1 MPMSEPENVSI
12 SPKAINSEWCISPIG
27 GQRKPHA
34 SNTQPNP
41 HRLTAKS
48 NCTFFMIAF
57 VFHSHGSYGLP
68 RIIRITKKISANQC
82 YQWEWKNIILLSI
95 QEFLFAD
102 VKHKCAK
109 GLVLRLFSKCRLVA
123 RHESW
128 IFQSFAGH
136 LSDLR
141 KLGTPCLFFLRY
153 CGGAFACH
161 AATALAFARQAAHC
175 HPFLFLSKDLARCII
190 HGR

>member
-1 MPMSEPENVSI
+1 
-12 SPKAINSEWCISPIG
+12 
-27 GQRKPHA
+27 
-34 SNTQPNP
+34 
-41 HRLTAKS
+41 
-48 NCTFFMIAF
+48 MIAF
-57 VFHSHGSYGLP
+57 CFLFP
-68 RIIRITKKISANQC
+68 RISWINTDKIRSVPISAIRGNR
-82 YQWEWKNIILLSI
+82 KSIILLSI

-123 RHESW
+123 CHERR
-128 IFQSFAGH
+128 IFQSCAGH

-161 AATALAFARQAAHC
+161 AATALAFARQAAYR
-175 HPFLFLSKDLARCII
+175 HPETMVVKSLSHARLL
-190 HGR
+190 